1 VRFARGD
8 LWSKALALWLVA
20 GAALVLSPAPVHAT
34 WPPPVALMFAVL
46 SAGALFVALARRR
59 PVLVIRS
66 GRRAAFG
73 AKAAFLV
80 ARSAGEEVVWRW
92 FLLGAIEARA
102 GWAAGLAVSTVAFA
116 TVHASGQGW
125 LGVQVHLVT
134 GATFGAI
141 FLATGS
147 IVAASV
153 SHAAYNLLVAARADA
168 ERGSLEPPRRDAAR
182 AAQVVAKLRGA
193 HKRLGSTEALS
204 GVDLELRRGEILA
217 LLGPNGAGKSTVVA
231 VLLGLRRLDRGEA
244 LLLGGNPRNRWSRS
258 RVGATLQE
266 IGFPPTLTVKEVVDL
281 CRAHFEQ
288 PVPLETLLTRFG
300 LAGLAPRQCGG
311 LSGGQRRRLA
321 VALAFAGSPEVAF
334 LDEPTEGLDVD
345 ARRALRHELRRFA
358 DGGGT
363 VLLTT
368 HYLEE
373 AETLADRVVVL
384 HRGRVVAD
392 GSVAA
397 LKAGAGRARVRLA
410 SPPPPGLLEGAVPE
424 PERGAGAYLV
434 SDPPSFVRRLIEA
447 GMSIDG
453 LEITPV
459 GLDEVFA
466 RLTDGTR
473 AAD

>member
-1 VRFARGD
+1 VRLAQGD
-8 LWSKALALWLVA
+8 LWSKTLALWLVA
-20 GAALVLSPAPVHAT
+20 GAALVLSPARVHTT
-34 WPPPVALMFAVL
+34 WPLPLALIFAL
-46 SAGALFVALARRR
+46 LAAGALFVALARRR
-59 PVLVIRS
+59 PVVLIRR
-66 GRRAAFG
+66 GRGAAFG
-73 AKAAFLV
+73 AKAAFL
-80 ARSAGEEVVWRW
+80 AAHSAGEEVVWRW
-92 FLLGAIEARA
+92 FLLGAVEARA

-116 TVHASGQGW
+116 TVHAAGQGW
-125 LGVQVHLVT
+125 LGVQVHTVT

-147 IVAASV
+147 VVAASV

-168 ERGSLEPPRRDAAR
+168 ERGSVERPARDAD
-182 AAQVVAKLRGA
+182 AAASVVAELRGA

-217 LLGPNGAGKSTVVA
+217 LLGPNGAGKSTAVA
-231 VLLGLRRLDRGEA
+231 ILLGLRRLDRGEA
-244 LLLGGNPRNRWSRS
+244 FLRGGDPRNRSSRS
-258 RVGATLQE
+258 RVGATLQD
-266 IGFPPTLTVKEVVDL
+266 IGFPPTLTVREVVEL
-281 CRAHFEQ
+281 CRAHFER
-288 PVPLETLLTRFG
+288 PVSLETLLARFG
-300 LAGLAPRQCGG
+300 LAGLAARQCGG

-321 VALAFAGSPEVAF
+321 VALAFAGSPEVVF

-345 ARRALRHELRRFA
+345 ARRALRHDLRRFA

-373 AETLADRVVVL
+373 AETLADRAVVL

-392 GSVAA
+392 GSIAA
-397 LKAGAGRARVRLA
+397 LRAGAGRARVSLA
-410 SPPPPGLLEGAVPE
+410 SPPPTGLLEGATPE

-434 SDPPSFVRRLIEA
+434 SDAPSFVRRLVDA

-453 LEITPV
+453 LEVTPI

-466 RLTDGTR
+466 RLTDGER